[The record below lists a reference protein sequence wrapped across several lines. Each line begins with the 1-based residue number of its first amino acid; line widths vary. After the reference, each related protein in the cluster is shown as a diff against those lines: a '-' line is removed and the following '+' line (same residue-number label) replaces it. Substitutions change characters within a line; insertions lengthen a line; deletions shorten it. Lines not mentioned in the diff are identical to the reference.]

1 MFHLHFGVCY
11 VQFSGIIY
19 CKSYTRRAQ
28 GLIVGLSC
36 SLPVLKSLPSFV
48 THRHRCHI
56 IIVVCHQGHRRIY
69 ARSVPSSMS
78 RMSTNTGIKERRRN
92 EGEDQK
98 LLLNAAIVEKST
110 DEDEKKRLDSNHR
123 SVERMSY
130 RAVFPLI
137 SSCVYLAY
145 RIKCT
150 LDAQT
155 KVAGYGAVVAWVYM
169 AVEIGT
175 TCKFPVASVDS
186 RSTEFE
192 APQNH

>member
-1 MFHLHFGVCY
+1 
-11 VQFSGIIY
+11 
-19 CKSYTRRAQ
+19 
-28 GLIVGLSC
+28 
-36 SLPVLKSLPSFV
+36 
-48 THRHRCHI
+48 
-56 IIVVCHQGHRRIY
+56 
-69 ARSVPSSMS
+69 MS